1 MHKTFGVRVLDGSV
15 LLYKAFGVLEINIQ
29 DCTCVCRIFFR
40 YISYLKKL
48 RNTSKYCFEIL
59 GKIA

>member
-40 YISYLKKL
+40 YIIS
-48 RNTSKYCFEIL
+48 
-59 GKIA
+59 